1 MNALDLFL
9 VGLSQL
15 QANALRSLLTILG
28 ITIGVGAVIGVV
40 SIGEGLRRN
49 IVSQFSQVGGA
60 NLVIVQP
67 PRTYEIKDGR
77 RVPRTWRAYLTARDL
92 AALEGEVN
100 HIQAAYPLVGWNTQ
114 VRYQKASATGEVQG
128 TLPGYHQAMDWELD
142 QGRFLSNWDVKTW
155 RRVCVIGDKIAEEL
169 FGEMNPVTR
178 EVKLHGERY
187 TVIGV
192 MKPRLLFGRDWGR
205 QVVVPVTT
213 LQKRVVGN
221 DYYSVIFV
229 YVENAAHVKSVTQ
242 NIEKVLKRLHVHGD
256 AFRVSSGESVLEN
269 VDQVTLIMKL
279 VAGGIAGISLLVG
292 GIGIMNIM
300 LVSVTE
306 RTREI
311 GIRKAVGAKRV
322 HILVQFIIESA
333 VLSLFGGLIGI
344 LCGLGFGFG
353 ISYLIEYYS
362 EAEFPSVVSWSAVM
376 LAVAVSGGIGVFFG
390 VYPAARASGLDPVEA
405 LRYE

>member
-1 MNALDLFL
+1 MNVLDLFL
-9 VGLSQL
+9 IGLSQL
-15 QANALRSLLTILG
+15 HANALRSLLTILG

-67 PRTYEIKDGR
+67 PRTYQIKDGR
-77 RVPRTWRAYLTARDL
+77 RVPRAWREYLTARDL
-92 AALEGEVN
+92 TAIEAEVENIHAAF
-100 HIQAAYPLVGWNTQ
+100 PLVGWNAQ

-128 TLPGYHQAMDWELD
+128 TLPGYHHAMDWELD
-142 QGRFLSNWDVKTW
+142 RGRFLSNWDVKTW

-178 EVKLHGERY
+178 EVKLNGERY

-205 QVVVPVTT
+205 QIVVPVTT

-229 YVENAAHVKSVTQ
+229 YVENAAHVKSVVQ
-242 NIEKVLKRLHVHGD
+242 NIENVLKRSHTHGD

-269 VDQVTLIMKL
+269 VDRVTLIMKL

-311 GIRKAVGAKRV
+311 GIRKAVGARRV
-322 HILVQFIIESA
+322 HILIQFIIESA

-376 LAVAVSGGIGVFFG
+376 LAVAVSGSIGVFFG